1 MKRRKFLDKYTSMG
15 EIKPVQD
22 SDWNQGGSSVMKL
35 NFYAVLK
42 SDAKYET
49 PDDNYANFNGYTEE
63 TPKFSSIKELFH
75 YMNRNHIEIGSD
87 LEKVVPINNWEDK
100 TYNRVVRMPITRIEI
115 MSEYHIES
123 NVRMMVAQEREEG
136 IVDNPKFDGDEK
148 KLKVN
153 LHKSFLQNLYTQ
165 TRVAR
170 TPQQNN
176 GNNNSFQ
183 INIGEIVELFKI
195 LGIEEEKK
203 EEQCNMNLEE
213 EK

>member
-1 MKRRKFLDKYTSMG
+1 
-15 EIKPVQD
+15 
-22 SDWNQGGSSVMKL
+22 MKL
-35 NFYAVLK
+35 KFYAVLK

-49 PDDNYANFNGYTEE
+49 PDEKYANFNGYTEN
-63 TPKFSSIKELFH
+63 TPKFSSIKELVH
-75 YMNRNHIEIGSD
+75 YMNRNHIEIGSN
-87 LEKVVPINNWEDK
+87 LSKVVTIYREDK
-100 TYNRVVRMPITRIEI
+100 TYNRVVWMPITRIEI
-115 MSEYHIES
+115 MSEYNIES

-176 GNNNSFQ
+176 GKSNSFQ
-183 INIGEIVELFKI
+183 INIEEIVELFKI

>member
-22 SDWNQGGSSVMKL
+22 SDWNQDGSSVMKL
-35 NFYAVLK
+35 KFYAVLK

-49 PDDNYANFNGYTEE
+49 PDEKYANFNGYTEN
-63 TPKFSSIKELFH
+63 TPKFSSIKELVH
-75 YMNRNHIEIGSD
+75 YMNRNHIEIGSN
-87 LEKVVPINNWEDK
+87 LSNVVTIYREDK
-100 TYNRVVRMPITRIEI
+100 TYNRVVWMPITRIEI
-115 MSEYHIES
+115 MSEYNIES

-176 GNNNSFQ
+176 GKSNSFQ
-183 INIGEIVELFKI
+183 INIEEIVELFKI

>member
-22 SDWNQGGSSVMKL
+22 SDWNQDGSSVMKL
-35 NFYAVLK
+35 KFYAVLK

-49 PDDNYANFNGYTEE
+49 PDEKYANFNGYTEN
-63 TPKFSSIKELFH
+63 TPKFSSIKELVH
-75 YMNRNHIEIGSD
+75 YMNRNHIEIGSN
-87 LEKVVPINNWEDK
+87 LSKVVTIYREDK
-100 TYNRVVRMPITRIEI
+100 TYNRVVWMPITRIEI
-115 MSEYHIES
+115 MSEYNIES
-123 NVRMMVAQEREEG
+123 NVKMMIAQEREEG

-176 GNNNSFQ
+176 CKSNSFQ
-183 INIGEIVELFKI
+183 INIEEIVELFKI

>member
-22 SDWNQGGSSVMKL
+22 SDWNQDCSSVMKL
-35 NFYAVLK
+35 KFYAVLK

-49 PDDNYANFNGYTEE
+49 PDEKYANFNGYTEN
-63 TPKFSSIKELFH
+63 TPKFSSIKELVH
-75 YMNRNHIEIGSD
+75 YMNRNHIEIGSN
-87 LEKVVPINNWEDK
+87 LSKVVTIYREDK
-100 TYNRVVRMPITRIEI
+100 TYNRVVWMPITRIEI
-115 MSEYHIES
+115 MSEYNIES

-176 GNNNSFQ
+176 GKSNSFQ
-183 INIGEIVELFKI
+183 INIEEIVELFKI